1 MKCKM
6 KIKKVDE
13 TQCLCVVHECDTGES
28 KPLVECL
35 FLLCFQGFADFK
47 PPILRHFFQV
57 LQGA

>member
-1 MKCKM
+1 M

-13 TQCLCVVHECDTGES
+13 TQCLCDVHECDTGES
-28 KPLVECL
+28 KPLVECP

-47 PPILRHFFQV
+47 PPILGHFFHV